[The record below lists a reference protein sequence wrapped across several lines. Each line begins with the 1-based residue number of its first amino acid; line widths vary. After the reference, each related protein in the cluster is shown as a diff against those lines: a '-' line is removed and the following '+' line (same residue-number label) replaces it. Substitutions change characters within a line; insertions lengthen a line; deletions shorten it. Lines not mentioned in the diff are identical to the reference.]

1 MGILVASAGVA
12 CTERKCEELLFIHHC
27 MHFRTLISRWQSSD
41 HADLSVVHDSIM
53 KVLSYM
59 IERLEGTL
67 FPLEWP

>member
-1 MGILVASAGVA
+1 
-12 CTERKCEELLFIHHC
+12 
-27 MHFRTLISRWQSSD
+27 MHFRTLILRWQSSD
-41 HADLSVVHDSIM
+41 HANLSVVHDSIM